1 MHARIFRYQSVW
13 VFKHLRIWIW
23 KKVPIIVDLVSDTF
37 DSSEI
42 KVQAPQC
49 DKCFVFF
56 FFFLASNTLNFFLS
70 MRLSIESLKSWK
82 AARRPT
88 KENNAGPP
96 TCSFWSSKRLHFHGT
111 RVTLDLVGP
120 FVLATALFLMLSVWI
135 FGLSEAPSL
144 ESRPSLKCAF

>member
-23 KKVPIIVDLVSDTF
+23 KKVHNYSWPCFRHIWQLRNQ
-37 DSSEI
+37 SSSPSVI
-42 KVQAPQC
+42 NVL
-49 DKCFVFF
+49 F
-56 FFFLASNTLNFFLS
+56 FFFLASSTLNFFLS
-70 MRLSIESLKSWK
+70 MRLSIENLKSWK
-82 AARRPT
+82 AARRPS

-111 RVTLDLVGP
+111 RVTLDLVGL
-120 FVLATALFLMLSVWI
+120 FVLATAHFVMLSVWI